1 MTQAGHNPAEIMH
14 MNMPT
19 LVKTPWTPASRSSA
33 EGPSS
38 QRLEVRP
45 PSLRQAPESWLGRF
59 WFWLAA
65 PEPQQASG
73 PVSRLPAVRKDFR
86 AALLDLPAD
95 RAADLMRRIEL
106 TRSLRELWHLRA
118 DVYRVV
124 AIAHSQTVAEA
135 RLAALNCHFP
145 TRAPRSGFAPL

>member
-1 MTQAGHNPAEIMH
+1 MH
-14 MNMPT
+14 MSTPIS
-19 LVKTPWTPASRSSA
+19 LKTSWNRASRPSA

-38 QRLEVRP
+38 QRFEVRP

-65 PEPQQASG
+65 PEPQQASL
-73 PVSRLPAVRKDFR
+73 PVSRLPGVRKDFR

-106 TRSLRELWHLRA
+106 SRSLRELWHLRA

-124 AIAHSQTVAEA
+124 AIVHSQSEAES
-135 RLAALNCHFP
+135 RLANLNQHFP